1 MTPNGS
7 LFFDEWQACLR
18 AHYLH
23 VIRMQ
28 DTITESTLRG
38 VLLATGLSED
48 ELEALHQE
56 ALSGAGIPLAADE
69 APVEMPVEP
78 PPAPVDALPPDEESP
93 TDDSALAE
101 AALDDDEETLTPAEL
116 GTDLAPVPPEEPDA
130 ELPPDD
136 AADEDAVADDQA
148 PYTPAPGQLSLF

>member
-48 ELEALHQE
+48 ELEALRQE
-56 ALSGAGIPLAADE
+56 ALSG
-69 APVEMPVEP
+69 
-78 PPAPVDALPPDEESP
+78 
-93 TDDSALAE
+93 
-101 AALDDDEETLTPAEL
+101 
-116 GTDLAPVPPEEPDA
+116 
-130 ELPPDD
+130 
-136 AADEDAVADDQA
+136 
-148 PYTPAPGQLSLF
+148 